1 MLFMMLDDSE
11 NCMSQVTKTRYLP
24 VMNRAFLRFSLL
36 TDDNFCSDVKRV
48 SFVQQKRCTKI
59 CKI

>member
-1 MLFMMLDDSE
+1 MMLDDSE

-36 TDDNFCSDVKRV
+36 TDDNFCSDVKHV
-48 SFVQQKRCTKI
+48 SFVQQKR
-59 CKI
+59 